1 MQKRQ
6 FQRKNVSYKTKKL
19 LKEEKMKILFYG
31 AGVIG
36 SLYAARLK
44 ESGQDVSILA
54 RGQRLADIRQ
64 HGIVLEDV
72 STGNRTTTRVNVVE
86 QLNPEDAYDL
96 VVVMMPKNH
105 VPEILP
111 TLAANRHT
119 PNVLFMVNNAAGP
132 DEMINALSRE
142 RVLLG
147 FPGAGGIRKG
157 NVVRYRVVSARQ
169 QPTTFGELDGSASA
183 RLEKIVDVFKGAGFP
198 VAISSQMDAWLKT
211 HVAEVSPMAN
221 ALYMAGGD
229 NYRLARTR
237 DAIVLMIRSM
247 REGYSVLEELN
258 IPIVPA
264 RHKIL
269 KWIPEPMLVALM
281 RRIFKSDEMADLI
294 GHAHAARDEMK
305 QICDEFKVL
314 ARSTSVPTPAMNR
327 LFIYTDPDTQPVAD
341 GSTRIVMSWRGVGI
355 VLSALVVLIVVLIIL

>member
-1 MQKRQ
+1 
-6 FQRKNVSYKTKKL
+6 
-19 LKEEKMKILFYG
+19 MKILFYG
-31 AGVIG
+31 AGVMG

-72 STGNRTTTRVNVVE
+72 STDHITTTCVNVVDR
-86 QLNPEDAYDL
+86 LDPEDAYDL

-105 VPEILP
+105 IPEILP
-111 TLAANRHT
+111 TLAANQHT
-119 PNVLFMVNNAAGP
+119 PNVLFMFNNAAGP
-132 DEMINALSRE
+132 DEMINALGRE

-147 FPGAGGIRKG
+147 FPGAGGTRKG
-157 NVVRYRVVSARQ
+157 HVVRYRVVSGRQ
-169 QPTTFGELDGSASA
+169 QPTTFSELDGSTTA
-183 RLEKIVDVFKGAGFP
+183 RLEQIAGVFKGAGFP
-198 VAISSQMDAWLKT
+198 VAFCSQMDAWLKT

-221 ALYMAGGD
+221 ALFMAGGD

-237 DAIVLMIRSM
+237 DAIVLMIRAI
-247 REGYSVLEELN
+247 REGYSVLEELD

-264 RHKIL
+264 KHKL
-269 KWIPEPMLVALM
+269 LNWIPEPVLVALM
-281 RRIFKSDEMADLI
+281 RRIFKSKQMADLI

-305 QICDEFKVL
+305 QIDGEFKVL
-314 ARSTSVPTPAMNR
+314 ARSTSVLTPALDR
-327 LFIYTDPDTQPVAD
+327 LYTHTDPDVQPVAD
-341 GSTRIVMSWRGVGI
+341 GSSRISMKWRGVGI